1 MADHAVCVAPRRVVL
16 RFLDVITGTLT
27 CPWVSGDALRLSD
40 GQERYLLA
48 SLATSASNGGMNLGP
63 AEVYDFVQ
71 PPILGGSVA
80 PDNLRPNDF
89 VVAINIAGQ

>member
-1 MADHAVCVAPRRVVL
+1 
-16 RFLDVITGTLT
+16 
-27 CPWVSGDALRLSD
+27 
-40 GQERYLLA
+40 
-48 SLATSASNGGMNLGP
+48 MNLGP